1 VTNDPAILPDQV
13 ESPCIQVC
21 TLDAQQICVGCGRS
35 LAEIAAWSRMSA
47 QEKRAVILIA
57 SGRRNIGS
65 NKP

>member
-1 VTNDPAILPDQV
+1 VTTDPATLTDQV

-57 SGRRNIGS
+57 EQRKKGVSG
-65 NKP
+65 